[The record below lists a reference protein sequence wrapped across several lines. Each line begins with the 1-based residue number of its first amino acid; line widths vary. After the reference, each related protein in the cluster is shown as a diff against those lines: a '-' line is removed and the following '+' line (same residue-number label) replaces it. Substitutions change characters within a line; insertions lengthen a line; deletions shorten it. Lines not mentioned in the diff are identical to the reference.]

1 MILATLL
8 FVVVVGGTVLLS
20 IGGMLLVRRSITLA
34 VLETHNEVAGF
45 LYAVLG
51 VVYAVLLAF
60 TAIVVWEQHTRAE
73 SVAAQEASELA
84 DLYRN
89 SETFP
94 AEVRTLLRSQ
104 IRAYSEAV
112 VEREWP
118 AMARGES
125 SPEAWAAF
133 NRLWHTYQTFRPADS
148 VENAWYAQSIDR
160 LNRLGDDRRDRLLRV
175 GSAVPGVMWAV
186 LLVTGAITIGFTFLF
201 GTRMSGRRPSWSRPY
216 RRPSRRSCSWSGS
229 WIAHSP
235 ALLVSNRRRSD
246 SLQPSS
252 TDGDQSSRRWAVRV
266 HLFSPLAFVT

>member
-1 MILATLL
+1 LALAALL

-20 IGGMLLVRRSITLA
+20 VGGMLLVRRSITLA
-34 VLETHNEVAGF
+34 VLESHNEVAGF

-89 SETFP
+89 SEAFP
-94 AEVRTLLRSQ
+94 VEVRALLRSQ
-104 IRAYSEAV
+104 IRAYSQAV

-118 AMARGES
+118 DMARGEA

-175 GSAVPGVMWAV
+175 GSGVPGVMWAV

-201 GTRMSGRRPSWSRPY
+201 GTKNVRAQAFMVAALSATIASVLFMIWILDRPFSG
-216 RRPSRRSCSWSGS
+216 
-229 WIAHSP
+229 IAGVGP
-235 ALLVSNRRRSD
+235 EAFRQLGTILD
-246 SLQPSS
+246 
-252 TDGDQSSRRWAVRV
+252 RWGTVQ
-266 HLFSPLAFVT
+266 